1 MSDANKYMNAYIDH
15 AIGMIH
21 ENINVV
27 LQLKTQLKM
36 ANELLAE
43 KDAAIGSLMSQLNSY
58 KVDSDEISELRDNAR
73 RLEESFNTMATKASH
88 IDTALGQIAQMK
100 AEIKQRDAKIAK
112 LEEKLNP
119 TKKTIN
125 TKNKPIAIA
134 GDAKDEVSNVL
145 IAIAG
150 NAADEVSN
158 TPKAIAGNATDDF

>member
-1 MSDANKYMNAYIDH
+1 MNDSNAYVNAYIDH

-21 ENINVV
+21 ENVNVV

-43 KDAAIGSLMSQLNSY
+43 KDAAIGSLMSKLDSF
-58 KVDSDEISELRDNAR
+58 KIDSDEMADLRDKAQR
-73 RLEESFNTMATKASH
+73 WEESFNTMATKASH

-125 TKNKPIAIA
+125 TKNKPVAIA
-134 GDAKDEVSNVL
+134 GDAKDEVSNVP
-145 IAIAG
+145 I
-150 NAADEVSN
+150 
-158 TPKAIAGNATDDF
+158 AIAGNATDDF

>member
-1 MSDANKYMNAYIDH
+1 MSDSNAYVNAYIDH

-21 ENINVV
+21 ENVNVV

-36 ANELLAE
+36 ANDLLSE
-43 KDAAIGSLMSQLNSY
+43 KDAVIGSLMSKLDSY
-58 KVDSDEISELRDNAR
+58 KIDSEEMADLRDKAQR
-73 RLEESFNTMATKASH
+73 WEESFNTMSTKASH

-134 GDAKDEVSNVL
+134 GNAVDEVSNVP
-145 IAIAG
+145 I
-150 NAADEVSN
+150 
-158 TPKAIAGNATDDF
+158 AIAGNATDDF

>member
-1 MSDANKYMNAYIDH
+1 MSDSNAYVNAYIDH

-21 ENINVV
+21 ENVNVV

-43 KDAAIGSLMSQLNSY
+43 KDAVIGSLMSKLDSY
-58 KVDSDEISELRDNAR
+58 KIDSEEMADLRDKAQR
-73 RLEESFNTMATKASH
+73 WEESFNTMSTKASH

-134 GDAKDEVSNVL
+134 G
-145 IAIAG
+145 
-150 NAADEVSN
+150 NAADEVSDV
-158 TPKAIAGNATDDF
+158 PIAIAGNATDDF

>member
-1 MSDANKYMNAYIDH
+1 MSDSNAYVNAYIDH

-21 ENINVV
+21 ENVNVV

-43 KDAAIGSLMSQLNSY
+43 KDAAIGSLMSQLDSF
-58 KVDSDEISELRDNAR
+58 KIDSDEMTDLRDKAQR
-73 RLEESFNTMATKASH
+73 WEESFNTMSTKASH

-134 GDAKDEVSNVL
+134 GDAKDEVSNVP
-145 IAIAG
+145 
-150 NAADEVSN
+150 V
-158 TPKAIAGNATDDF
+158 AIAGNATDDF